1 MERPYMQKEFHM
13 NSPKWL
19 LKRSPVSLCR
29 PAYSVFCLSW
39 PGLVFISRFCSAL
52 LPALARS
59 LLRFSRHLI
68 CRILFSLR
76 ISSNFSQDIVP
87 LSRFLCDLF
96 FSASFSLNVGSV
108 FALCARYCLIFSA
121 ARFLFSLTAWRDQK
135 GNITMLSA
143 LKGTLQRLFLK
154 GRDDSATQISVS
166 LRETL
171 SSIEPALLVVE
182 LNCFPL

>member
-1 MERPYMQKEFHM
+1 M

-29 PAYSVFCLSW
+29 PAYSVFCVSW

-59 LLRFSRHLI
+59 LLRFSLHLI

-87 LSRFLCDLF
+87 LSRFLCNRF

-108 FALCARYCLIFSA
+108 FALCARYRLIFSA

-135 GNITMLSA
+135 GYITMLSA
-143 LKGTLQRLFLK
+143 LKGALQRLFVK
-154 GRDDSATQISVS
+154 GRDDSATQTSVS
-166 LRETL
+166 LCETL
-171 SSIEPALLVVE
+171 SSIEPALVE
-182 LNCFPL
+182 LNHFPLSSST

>member
-1 MERPYMQKEFHM
+1 M

-29 PAYSVFCLSW
+29 PGRLLCRCLSC
-39 PGLVFISRFCSAL
+39 PGLVFISGLCSAL
-52 LPALARS
+52 LPAHARS
-59 LLRFSRHLI
+59 LLRFSLHLI

-76 ISSNFSQDIVP
+76 ISSNFSQDIVS
-87 LSRFLCDLF
+87 LSRFLCNRF

-108 FALCARYCLIFSA
+108 FVLCARYRLICSA

-143 LKGTLQRLFLK
+143 LKRALQRLFLK
-154 GRDDSATQISVS
+154 GRDDSATRTSVS

-171 SSIEPALLVVE
+171 SSIEPALVE
-182 LNCFPL
+182 LNHFPLSSSK